1 MEHRLRRK
9 NGMRVKTEPKDLVA
23 EVGLLVP
30 LVGETFKEAVPAT
43 ATCFVRDS

>member
-9 NGMRVKTEPKDLVA
+9 NGMRVKEPKDLVA

-43 ATCFVRDS
+43 AT